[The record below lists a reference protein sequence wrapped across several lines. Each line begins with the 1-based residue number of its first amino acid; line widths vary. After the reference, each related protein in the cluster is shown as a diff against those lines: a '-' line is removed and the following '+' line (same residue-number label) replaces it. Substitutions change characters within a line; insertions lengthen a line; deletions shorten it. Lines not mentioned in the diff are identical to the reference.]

1 MKKIPILI
9 LSIIKFLISFILF
22 LVLGLCMFYKYF
34 GVIGFFWFLSILSM
48 VYSALAVLW
57 TVEDDTATVKK

>member
-1 MKKIPILI
+1 
-9 LSIIKFLISFILF
+9 
-22 LVLGLCMFYKYF
+22 MFYKYF